1 MSSNGVN
8 AKIKV
13 ELHTTRNNAFKLKPC
28 HPHLHGNPRRVW
40 EAATEGLFLDFI
52 LVSSSRCP
60 HLFYIQILGRG
71 QKNLGCLI
79 NKTVG
84 LLLSILCGACHR
96 GFLCLSS
103 QPRWCADIWILM
115 GVFLWLP
122 CARCFG
128 VEELAEQFV
137 PRGTR
142 VKHAKVKVWSSV
154 PIVPNMPYYLFKV
167 SECRNS
173 FSFCSEKPACED
185 ASSKCERSSGLNNK
199 KLWECQSLF
208 TSQIK
213 TVCLITAATDC
224 LRF

>member
-13 ELHTTRNNAFKLKPC
+13 ELHATRNNAFKPKPC
-28 HPHLHGNPRRVW
+28 HPRLRGNSRHVW

-60 HLFYIQILGRG
+60 HLFYIQILGREK
-71 QKNLGCLI
+71 KNLGCLI

-96 GFLCLSS
+96 GFSCLSS
-103 QPRWCADIWILM
+103 QPWWCADIWILM

-137 PRGTR
+137 PRGSR
-142 VKHAKVKVWSSV
+142 VKHAKVKVWSSA
-154 PIVPNMPYYLFKV
+154 PIVPNMPYYLFEV
-167 SECRNS
+167 SECRNG

-185 ASSKCERSSGLNNK
+185 ASSNCERSSGLNKK
-199 KLWECQSLF
+199 KLRGCRSLYL
-208 TSQIK
+208 SN
-213 TVCLITAATDC
+213 
-224 LRF
+224 